1 MFFVV
6 QVVSAL
12 TLQATVRLVISK
24 TATRY
29 NRYCVNKWI
38 SFAGFFFQFLEKML
52 FNRNFENLRSTRQF
66 QICGDLIP
74 NLLVVNRITIFYCSA
89 CFLADALDWKQKFLS
104 LFEHHQMVYIY
115 VAHKNDTPHHNIL
128 KHWNIVPMKSSRNR
142 KPVYLFKFFYSN
154 ITSAM

>member
-29 NRYCVNKWI
+29 NRYLLTSESVLL
-38 SFAGFFFQFLEKML
+38 FFFQFLEKML

-74 NLLVVNRITIFYCSA
+74 NLLVVNRITIFYRSA
-89 CFLADALDWKQKFLS
+89 CFLADALDWRQKFLS

-115 VAHKNDTPHHNIL
+115 VAHKNDTPHQNIL
-128 KHWNIVPMKSSRNR
+128 KHWNIVPMKSLRNR
-142 KPVYLFKFFYSN
+142 KPVYLFKFFCFN